1 LTRIEGGYTV
11 KTIEI
16 ETAVLKAAL
25 FCAAKKDIR
34 HSLNGVFVES
44 KNGNLF
50 IVSTTGATMFVH
62 QIEGGY
68 SGDDFG
74 FIIPRSVVESI
85 VKTKDNVLEIAG
97 ESFSIRSELRCGST
111 LFTPVD
117 GQSPNWRSAV
127 PSHLG
132 TTIQDSITS
141 KFNPELVMNCY
152 SAIAT
157 AEGKKEKGYAANLG
171 DTGRCGIVS
180 GDNPLTFCIVAP
192 MRDSGIKPDWRVL

>member
-1 LTRIEGGYTV
+1 M

-16 ETAVLKAAL
+16 QTAVLKAAL
-25 FCAAKKDIR
+25 FCAAKNDTR
-34 HSLNGVFVES
+34 YYLNGVFVES

-85 VKTKDNVLEIAG
+85 VKTKDKVLEIAG
-97 ESFSIRSELRCGST
+97 ESFSRGSELRCGST
-111 LFTPVD
+111 LFTSVD
-117 GQSPNWRSAV
+117 GQFPNWRSVV

-132 TTIQDSITS
+132 TTIQDSITL
-141 KFNPELVMNCY
+141 KFNPELVMDCY

-157 AEGKKEKGYAANLG
+157 AEGKKEKGYAAKLG
-171 DTGRCGIVS
+171 DTGQCGVVS
-180 GDNPLTFCIVAP
+180 GDNPLTFCIISP
-192 MRDSGIKPDWRVL
+192 MRDTGKPSWRVL

>member
-1 LTRIEGGYTV
+1 M

-16 ETAVLKAAL
+16 QTAVLKAAL
-25 FCAAKKDIR
+25 FCAAKNDIR
-34 HSLNGVFVES
+34 YYLNGVFVES

-85 VKTKDNVLEIAG
+85 VKTKDKVLEIAG
-97 ESFSIRSELRCGST
+97 ESFSRGSELRCGFS
-111 LFTPVD
+111 LFAPVD
-117 GQSPNWRSAV
+117 GIFPDWRSVV
-127 PSHLG
+127 PDHLS
-132 TTIQDSITS
+132 TTIQDSIAS
-141 KFNPELVMNCY
+141 KFNPELVMDCY

-157 AEGKKEKGYAANLG
+157 AEGKKEKGYAAKLG
-171 DTGRCGIVS
+171 DTGQCGVVS
-180 GDNPLTFCIVAP
+180 GDNPLTFCIISP
-192 MRDSGIKPDWRVL
+192 MRDTGKPFWRVL

>member
-1 LTRIEGGYTV
+1 M

-16 ETAVLKAAL
+16 QTAVLKAAL
-25 FCAAKKDIR
+25 FCAAKNDTR
-34 HSLNGVFVES
+34 HYLNGVFIES

-50 IVSTTGATMFVH
+50 IVSTTGATMFAH

-85 VKTKDNVLEIAG
+85 VKTKNKVLEIAG
-97 ESFSIRSELRCGST
+97 ESFSRGSELRCGFS
-111 LFTPVD
+111 LFAPVD
-117 GQSPNWRSAV
+117 GQFPNWRRVV
-127 PSHLG
+127 PDHLS
-132 TTIQDSITS
+132 TTIQDSIAS
-141 KFNPELVMNCY
+141 KFNPELVMDCY

-180 GDNPLTFCIVAP
+180 GDNPLTFCIISP
-192 MRDSGIKPDWRVL
+192 MRDTGKPSWRVL

>member
-1 LTRIEGGYTV
+1 M
-11 KTIEI
+11 KTIKI

-25 FCAAKKDIR
+25 VCAAKNDIR
-34 HSLNGVFVES
+34 HYLNGVFVES

-85 VKTKDNVLEIAG
+85 VKTKNKVLEITG
-97 ESFSIRSELRCGST
+97 ESFSRGSELRCGFS
-111 LFTPVD
+111 LFAPVD
-117 GQSPNWRSAV
+117 GQFPNWRRVV
-127 PSHLG
+127 PDHLS
-132 TTIQDSITS
+132 TTIQDSIAS

-152 SAIAT
+152 SAIAI
-157 AEGKKEKGYAANLG
+157 AEGKKEKGYAAKLG
-171 DTGRCGIVS
+171 DTGQCGIVS
-180 GDNPLTFCIVAP
+180 GDNPLTFCVIMP
-192 MRDSGIKPDWRVL
+192 LRDTGKPSWRVL